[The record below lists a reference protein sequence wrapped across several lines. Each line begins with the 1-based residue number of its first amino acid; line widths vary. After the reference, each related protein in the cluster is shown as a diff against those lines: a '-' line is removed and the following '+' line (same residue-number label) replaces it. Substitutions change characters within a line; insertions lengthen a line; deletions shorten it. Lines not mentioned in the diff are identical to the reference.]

1 MNALSLEGINARL
14 DGALGS
20 LSCGSLWG
28 GVGGERGGAATPKA
42 RDLNWMGFKVPSNPS
57 HSLVL

>member
-28 GVGGERGGAATPKA
+28 GGGGGEGGSSHTKSK
-42 RDLNWMGFKVPSNPS
+42 GFK
-57 HSLVL
+57 LDGL